1 MLRFTDPEMLGNKQ
15 GPKDTGSP
23 WGEEAEENPW
33 VHWGG
38 QGWELEGYD
47 QEADGAGEDQK
58 R

>member
-1 MLRFTDPEMLGNKQ
+1 MLQFTDPEMLGNKQ

-23 WGEEAEENPW
+23 SGEEAEENPW

-47 QEADGAGEDQK
+47 QEADGA
-58 R
+58 